1 MRRTV
6 NHTGKLRITLD
17 LVKLETSASSARKS
31 ITISWALASLGL
43 SPDFELIAEIDS
55 FAASTRVSLGNVG
68 AGTGEAVL
76 DLEYIRDSKMA
87 KVTLLAVDPSSTAR
101 VIKATTTPMPV
112 IFDLAENTSG
122 QLLKIQRLD
131 ELETLW
137 RLDFN
142 SGEPIL
148 QVCNRNG
155 LYPKLTNGP
164 IFLSAVLP
172 AAVKEIAFT
181 LFSRLYEIQDEVYE
195 AWMEYFVTLG
205 LTDIDR
211 ALLKEEA
218 PELDEEIQ
226 VERLRISNFLAD
238 QFSKT
243 NNFIDRVNQ
252 VEE

>member
-17 LVKLETSASSARKS
+17 LVSLVTSSSSARKS
-31 ITISWALASLGL
+31 ITIGWDLSSLSL
-43 SPDFELIAEIDS
+43 TADLELIAEIDS
-55 FAASTRVSLGNVG
+55 FAANTRVALGSLGLGV
-68 AGTGEAVL
+68 GEAVL

-87 KVTLLAVDPSSTAR
+87 KVTLIAVDSASPTR
-101 VIKATTTPMPV
+101 IIKATTSPMPV
-112 IFDLAENTSG
+112 IFDLAENSSG

-131 ELETLW
+131 ELATLW

-195 AWMEYFVTLG
+195 AWMEYFATIG
-205 LTDIDR
+205 LTDTDR
-211 ALLKEEA
+211 TLLQEDA
-218 PELDEEIQ
+218 TELDEELQI
-226 VERLRISNFLAD
+226 ERLRIAEFLAD
-238 QFSKT
+238 QFSKR
-243 NNFIDRVNQ
+243 NAFIDRVNE

>member
-1 MRRTV
+1 
-6 NHTGKLRITLD
+6 
-17 LVKLETSASSARKS
+17 
-31 ITISWALASLGL
+31 
-43 SPDFELIAEIDS
+43 
-55 FAASTRVSLGNVG
+55 
-68 AGTGEAVL
+68 
-76 DLEYIRDSKMA
+76 MA
-87 KVTLLAVDPSSTAR
+87 KVTLLAVDPTSTAR